1 MEFKTFVRRPFQVQA
16 VEITDENMAE
26 IAEMI
31 GGKIKDFESESG
43 ETGGRY
49 IQLNRQII
57 PNVGKAL
64 IGWWVTVLGDN
75 FRCYAPKVFADQFNE
90 IVLDSVL
97 TNGQSNSISSEDA
110 GLHLVNDNVDNRVD
124 VV

>member
-1 MEFKTFVRRPFQVQA
+1 MNISYSMVKRSSECSTKTTSFGASHNQQGEIMEFKTFVRRPFQVQA
-16 VEITDENMAE
+16 VEITEENMAE

-43 ETGGRY
+43 ETGSRY

-64 IGWWVTVLGDN
+64 IGWW
-75 FRCYAPKVFADQFNE
+75 
-90 IVLDSVL
+90 
-97 TNGQSNSISSEDA
+97 
-110 GLHLVNDNVDNRVD
+110 
-124 VV
+124 